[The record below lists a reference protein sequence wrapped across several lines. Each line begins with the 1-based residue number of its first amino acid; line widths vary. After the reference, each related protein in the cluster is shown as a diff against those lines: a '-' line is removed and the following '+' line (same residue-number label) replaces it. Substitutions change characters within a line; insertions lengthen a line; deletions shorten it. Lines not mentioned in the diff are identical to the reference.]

1 MKYLPGV
8 LFMPMIIYKVMLQT
22 FLITV
27 GLRGITQN
35 RSFCSLSAQD
45 VSLLSVFFVMFGV
58 SLVWFILMGKY
69 PGSFILMYNIS
80 LTNPIF

>member
-35 RSFCSLSAQD
+35 RSFCSLSEQD